1 MPSSGSEK
9 FKWSRESAL
18 AVVNQLRENGSS
30 QYTALKDSFGEK
42 LVDEMFKEHF
52 LVYQP
57 LPSLVDNNAEDLS
70 LYPIGPA
77 LKLCTRVCFSL
88 LQMHFVAMR

>member
-1 MPSSGSEK
+1 M
-9 FKWSRESAL
+9 
-18 AVVNQLRENGSS
+18 NQLRESGSS

-42 LVDEMFKEHF
+42 LVDEMIKEHF

-70 LYPIGPA
+70 LFPILTATLPSPSVD
-77 LKLCTRVCFSL
+77 LEKIL
-88 LQMHFVAMR
+88 LI